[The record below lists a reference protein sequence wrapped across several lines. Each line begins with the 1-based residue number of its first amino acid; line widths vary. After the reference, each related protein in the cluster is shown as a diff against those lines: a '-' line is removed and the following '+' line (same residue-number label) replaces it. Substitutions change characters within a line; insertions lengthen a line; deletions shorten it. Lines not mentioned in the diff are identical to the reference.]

1 MSAPKRYVFVIE
13 DGNLRRLDARKSIN
27 KDNEYLYWIRTVS
40 GAGVEIICLST
51 TPVSTITEMLK
62 LTLERSIRDG
72 SCAGRVI
79 EHTITTGYFAPS
91 VRNDTLSTRPAT
103 NVCPKRGKTRLS
115 RGRLE

>member
-1 MSAPKRYVFVIE
+1 MSAPKRYVFTT
-13 DGNLRRLDARKSIN
+13 DGKNLRQYADLQSIEN
-27 KDNEYLYWIRTVS
+27 VSDYLYWVRTVS

-91 VRNDTLSTRPAT
+91 VKNDTRNTQPVTS
-103 NVCPKRGKTRLS
+103 VCPRRGKTRLS